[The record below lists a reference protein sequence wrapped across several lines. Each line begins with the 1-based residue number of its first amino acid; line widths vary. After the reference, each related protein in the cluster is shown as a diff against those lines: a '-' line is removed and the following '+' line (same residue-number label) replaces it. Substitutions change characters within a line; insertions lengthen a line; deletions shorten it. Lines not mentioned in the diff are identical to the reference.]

1 VTERDLVA
9 LPKTDLHVHLEGSR
23 RATTVVE
30 LAERYGVALPPSL
43 QDGRYTFVDFPD
55 FIRQWLVGQDTLR
68 RPEDFHRIALE
79 FCEDEA
85 AQGVRYAEVHFS
97 LPEHVHKVG
106 SWDSPLEAVLDGF
119 AEGEARFGVLCRVI
133 VDACRGLGMD
143 LSTHAMEAAARH
155 VDGGVVGLGL
165 GGSEVY
171 APGPY
176 APLFREARQR
186 GLHSIPHA
194 GENEGPRS
202 IREAIEKLQAE
213 RIGHGIRIMED
224 AALVDEVRERGIPLD
239 VCPTSNLMTRVAGSL
254 AEHPLPR
261 MLEAG
266 LTVTLNS
273 DDPAMFDSPVA
284 GEYEICRRVFGMD
297 DARLASLARSGVRA
311 SFAPDLVKSGLERAI
326 DAWLGEPAGEAEP
339 PGSRSRG
346 SSDQSRA
353 HP

>member
-30 LAERYGVALPPSL
+30 LAERYGVVALPPSL

-55 FIRQWLVGQDTLR
+55 FIRQWLVGQETLR

-85 AQGVRYAEVHFS
+85 TQGVRYAEVHFS

-106 SWDSPLEAVLDGF
+106 SWDSPLEVVLGGF
-119 AEGEARFGVLCRVI
+119 A
-133 VDACRGLGMD
+133 
-143 LSTHAMEAAARH
+143 
-155 VDGGVVGLGL
+155 GL

-194 GENEGPRS
+194 GEHEGPRS
-202 IREAIEKLQAE
+202 IREAIEELQAE

-297 DARLASLARSGVRA
+297 DVRLASLAKAGVRA

-326 DAWLGEPAGEAEP
+326 DAWLGEPAGQAEP

-346 SSDQSRA
+346 SSEQSRA